1 MIIADGLIETSNVIA
16 PTQLSRLVLLIF
28 NEALC
33 LFFSVPRL
41 LARFLII
48 YIKYGKRF
56 VHRQVMQKTF
66 GLGLQTH
73 PLGFDSD
80 SHIAV

>member
-1 MIIADGLIETSNVIA
+1 MVIADGLIETLNVIG
-16 PTQLSRLVLLIF
+16 PTQLSRLVLFSFLMKH
-28 NEALC
+28 C
-33 LFFSVPRL
+33 LFFSIPRL

-48 YIKYGKRF
+48 YIKCGRRF

-80 SHIAV
+80 FHIAV